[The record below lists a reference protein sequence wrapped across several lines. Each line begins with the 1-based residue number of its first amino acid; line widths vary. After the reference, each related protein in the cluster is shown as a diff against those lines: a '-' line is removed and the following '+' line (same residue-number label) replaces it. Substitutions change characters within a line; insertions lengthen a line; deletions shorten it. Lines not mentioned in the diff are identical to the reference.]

1 MKLKKTLGL
10 ALAGLMVAGCAT
22 HQAALADVNTIH
34 GEWQITHANGMST
47 KEGTDPATISF
58 SEDGKVNG
66 CATVNRFF
74 GDYEYNG
81 RTLTFGH
88 MGLTRMMGMG
98 HSMEIERNVIDA
110 LNTTKSASVSKDK
123 ATFYNDKGEKTLVLK
138 RK

>member
-1 MKLKKTLGL
+1 MKLKKTLCL
-10 ALAGLMVAGCAT
+10 AFAGLMAASCAT
-22 HQAALADVNTIH
+22 NQTAIADVSGIH

-47 KEGTDPATISF
+47 KEGTEPATITF
-58 SEDGKVNG
+58 SSDGKVNG

-74 GDYEYNG
+74 GDYDYNG
-81 RTLTFGH
+81 RALTFGH

-123 ATFYNDKGEKTLVLK
+123 ATLYNEKGEKTLVLK